1 MKQTLIALA
10 LFSLAAAPMDA
21 QQGAPGSPDV
31 VAVVNG
37 ETITRT
43 QLDQLWNRLSEK
55 ARTQYDKNGGGK
67 RGFLDNYI
75 RKRLLLQQAA
85 AANFQKSATVQAE
98 LEAAKE
104 SALFDMYVR
113 DVIASSVVNEST
125 IRKFYED
132 HAEDFMR
139 PEQAKVRMILITT
152 ANRSQSDARGLAG
165 RALQELSSARAAA
178 GNDAAKVADAFARL
192 AQQYSDHPSAA
203 AGGNLGWVSR
213 EAVDAHVATAAFSV
227 RPGTF
232 SGILEAEDG
241 MHLILVEAKRPAAK
255 EPFESARAGI
265 REYLL
270 SSNAQKI
277 VEAISNATA
286 DLQKSAKVT
295 VYADNVE

>member
-1 MKQTLIALA
+1 MH
-10 LFSLAAAPMDA
+10 A
-21 QQGAPGSPDV
+21 QQGTAGSPDV

-104 SALFDMYVR
+104 SALFDIYVR
-113 DVIASSVVNEST
+113 DVIANPVVNEAT
-125 IRKFYED
+125 IRKFYEE
-132 HAEDFMR
+132 HAADFMR
-139 PEQAKVRMILITT
+139 PEQAKVRMILVTT
-152 ANRSQSDARGLAG
+152 ANRSQADARLQIG
-165 RALQELSSARAAA
+165 RALQELSSARAAVA
-178 GNDAAKVADAFARL
+178 NDPQKVSEAFARL
-192 AQQYSDHPSAA
+192 AQQYSDHPTAA

-213 EAVDAHVATAAFSV
+213 EAVDAHVATAAFSMT
-227 RPGTF
+227 PGTF

-241 MHLILVEAKRPAAK
+241 MHLILVEDKRPPAK

-277 VEAISNATA
+277 VEAISNTTA
-286 DLQKSAKVT
+286 ELQKTAKVT
-295 VYADNVE
+295 IYADNVE